1 MQVYEQNKNRNPETS
16 PTPQSTLPSRPPC
29 QPPVSSSCGLKTLL
43 FLEDLQALYIHLVA
57 HEDQK
62 HCHRKKLSEY
72 SESLKQRNSKNR
84 RIEEQI
90 HKHFS

>member
-1 MQVYEQNKNRNPETS
+1 MQVYEQNKNRNPGTN
-16 PTPQSTLPSRPPC
+16 PTPSYPALPATLPAPPRAL
-29 QPPVSSSCGLKTLL
+29 PVGLEP
-43 FLEDLQALYIHLVA
+43 FCVEDLQTLYIHLVA

-84 RIEEQI
+84 RTEEQI